1 MRPALQPPTPPP
13 RVRPA
18 RTCDHPRPHLA
29 AGTHAA
35 CDTPLPLAAW
45 APAFPE
51 RYIPAT
57 PGSLPNER
65 LHTNA
70 GTFSAPATLPGGRLD
85 LSAGPAGLPPFGG
98 RFRFVRLLAA
108 GNTALVLEA
117 YDTLRSS
124 TPEDAPPGQTAPARV
139 ALKVFHANKT
149 ATGLMEAR
157 TLAALALAAAP
168 NACTGAVHAALP
180 RVPHLRGCL
189 RVGAGD
195 AHVCLV
201 LDRLAE
207 SLSARAL
214 TSRLAPP
221 PRRDTHVARLRKMT
235 VQLASALAHVHACG
249 LVHGQVCPRHVV
261 FDKPASVAHTSMALQ
276 LVDFSAA
283 DARTASRG
291 ARGDGDWTYLAP
303 EAVAGQPLGPASDM
317 WALGILL
324 AEAALRAPVW
334 TPTEGACVG
343 GDASTAAAAFSAACE
358 RDLGCAPTTTDAAEA
373 AAAALDGSAPPPGS
387 GAQAECRLLVQL
399 NRVDAG
405 LSHLVAHLLR
415 FNPDD
420 RLTARDAMGHPFL
433 TALDCH
439 LVRGVYGSGARGP
452 ASNVARPLSMA
463 CDAAAMSSGDDAA
476 MEDAPPMHAEQQE
489 QGGSRR
495 SRLHPKGGALG
506 GLSPHALAPAI
517 RAPLPHTPA
526 VWQPAS
532 GGVVAPGQAVR
543 HAAGLGTPDTE
554 DNRLHNHVASDGED
568 RGLLD
573 LLDPRLPSSDGTT
586 TPVPHSGPG
595 ADDGGASPVPVPM
608 CVADA
613 FITNLLR
620 SAAEADQAGPP
631 VQLGRHTQRL
641 LRSPPQPKVDT
652 RAAAPPPPPA
662 AVPAAVEDVAM
673 RENTTTQASPAHGAR
688 IAATSAATTAS
699 GDPPGKPSQRPR
711 RASMPV
717 QSKRPRASAEE
728 EPAVSLAA
736 AEVTRPGR
744 GSRRRVTVGHAPSPV
759 RAAKKA
765 KSAPEAPTESRQGS
779 LCGGPPPGPGKRSD
793 LRMAVPPHLMP
804 SSGKRER
811 KSTAPWWVVNGQL

>member
-1 MRPALQPPTPPP
+1 MASRASPT
-13 RVRPA
+13 
-18 RTCDHPRPHLA
+18 
-29 AGTHAA
+29 
-35 CDTPLPLAAW
+35 
-45 APAFPE
+45 
-51 RYIPAT
+51 T
-57 PGSLPNER
+57 PGNQ
-65 LHTNA
+65 
-70 GTFSAPATLPGGRLD
+70 FSSPTTLPDGRLD

-108 GNTALVLEA
+108 GDTALLLEA

-139 ALKVFHANKT
+139 ALKVFHTHKT
-149 ATGLMEAR
+149 ATGLAEAR

-168 NACTGAVHAALP
+168 NLCTGAVHAALP
-180 RVPHLRGCL
+180 RVSHLRGCL
-189 RVGAGD
+189 RVGAGE

-221 PRRDTHVARLRKMT
+221 PRRDTHVVRLRKMA

-283 DARTASRG
+283 GARMASRG
-291 ARGDGDWTYLAP
+291 APEGDPASCVPFHTTPDWSYLAP
-303 EAVAGQPLGPASDM
+303 EAVAGQPLSPAADM

-334 TPTEGACVG
+334 TPAEGASS
-343 GDASTAAAAFSAACE
+343 GDASTAAFAAFSAACE
-358 RDLGCAPTTTDAAEA
+358 RDLGCAPPSTDAAEA
-373 AAAALDGSAPPPGS
+373 AALDGAATPPGS
-387 GAQAECRLLVQL
+387 GAQEQCRLLVQL

-405 LSHLVAHLLR
+405 LSDLVGKLLR
-415 FNPDD
+415 FNPHD
-420 RLTARDAMGHPFL
+420 RLTARDALGHPFL
-433 TALDCH
+433 TALDCN
-439 LVRGVYGSGARGP
+439 LVRGVYSGGARGA

-476 MEDAPPMHAEQQE
+476 MEDAPPMHTAQQQE
-489 QGGSRR
+489 QEQAGSHR
-495 SRLHPKGGALG
+495 SRLHPKGCGALG
-506 GLSPHALAPAI
+506 GLSPHALAPATG
-517 RAPLPHTPA
+517 APLPHTPA
-526 VWQPAS
+526 VWQPAAC
-532 GGVVAPGQAVR
+532 GVAPGQAVR
-543 HAAGLGTPDTE
+543 HGAGLGTPDTD

-568 RGLLD
+568 RGLLE
-573 LLDPRLPSSDGTT
+573 LLEPRLPSSDGTA
-586 TPVPHSGPG
+586 TPVPHGCPS
-595 ADDGGASPVPVPM
+595 ADGGASSPVPVPM

-613 FITNLLR
+613 FINNLLR

-641 LRSPPQPKVDT
+641 LLSPPKPKADTRCPTSAAVPPPQP
-652 RAAAPPPPPA
+652 AAAPA
-662 AVPAAVEDVAM
+662 AVGDVPM
-673 RENTTTQASPAHGAR
+673 RGNTTTQEAPCRAGF
-688 IAATSAATTAS
+688 AATSAATTAS
-699 GDPPGKPSQRPR
+699 GDAPGNASQRLR

-717 QSKRPRASAEE
+717 QSKRPRASVEE
-728 EPAVSLAA
+728 EPASLEAA
-736 AEVTRPGR
+736 DVTRTGR

-765 KSAPEAPTESRQGS
+765 KSAPEAPTQGRQGLS
-779 LCGGPPPGPGKRSD
+779 GGPPSAPGKRSD
-793 LRMAVPPHLMP
+793 LRVAVPPHLMP

-811 KSTAPWWVVNGQL
+811 GKGAAPWWVVHGK